1 VDAEPKINPGNK
13 PLFAWIGLI
22 CLMLIIPVK
31 AMRFIHG
38 PTADTLF
45 FGIAPSMFGPA
56 GLFFIIVS
64 GSGRLARLTMV
75 QAAIIT
81 AAVALGVEFAQL
93 LPRPGLLRYVHY
105 TFDWFDVLTSLLSV
119 VVSYLLAFAVE
130 KRRVSS

>member
-1 VDAEPKINPGNK
+1 
-13 PLFAWIGLI
+13 
-22 CLMLIIPVK
+22 MLIIPVK

-56 GLFFIIVS
+56 GLFFIILS
-64 GSGRLARLTMV
+64 GGGKLARLTMLH
-75 QAAIIT
+75 AAIIT

-119 VVSYLLAFAVE
+119 FVSFIVALIITKKKDAYSGPA
-130 KRRVSS
+130 